1 MCGRLNVIDDPLCK
15 IVCEK
20 LGIKFKT
27 STNTD
32 LRPTQDV
39 ATVGAQHG
47 ELKQFNLPWGIKP
60 DWAKNIIINA
70 QAETVSVK
78 PTFAQAFEF
87 NRVIVPCSGWYEWR
101 EEQGKKVKYL
111 FSQGEKKVLYM
122 AGIALDGGSK
132 LVTLTTK
139 PNEQCSEYHRRMPL
153 LIPDDAVMTWV
164 AGRAEEVFPLLSNE
178 YQDELKIKA
187 E

>member
-1 MCGRLNVIDDPLCK
+1 MCGRLNVIDDPLCRV
-15 IVCEK
+15 VCEK
-20 LGIKFKT
+20 LGINFKT

-39 ATVGAQHG
+39 ATIGVLHG
-47 ELKQFNLPWGIKP
+47 ELKQLDLPWGIKP
-60 DWAKNIIINA
+60 DWAKRIIINA

-78 PTFAQAFEF
+78 PTFAQAFEY

-111 FSQGEKKVLYM
+111 FSQGEKDVLYL
-122 AGIALDGGSK
+122 AGIALEGGSK

-139 PNEQCSEYHRRMPL
+139 PNHQCSEYHHRMPL
-153 LIPDDAVMTWV
+153 LIPSDAIVTWISGTGSE
-164 AGRAEEVFPLLSNE
+164 AHQLLHHKFDEKLLIRA
-178 YQDELKIKA
+178 
-187 E
+187 